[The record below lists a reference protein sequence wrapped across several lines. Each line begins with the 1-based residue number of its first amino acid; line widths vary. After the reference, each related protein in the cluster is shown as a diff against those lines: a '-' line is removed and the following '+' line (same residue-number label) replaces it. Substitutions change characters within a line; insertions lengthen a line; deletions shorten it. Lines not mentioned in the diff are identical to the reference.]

1 MARTLCSFSVLPCD
15 IFSFLLQLDI
25 TRTHTPSKKMEL
37 SSSCLSRFFG
47 HRQRI
52 ACLAILFMVGSFSM
66 YMFEQRRLMNYS
78 RAPDLQWIQRV
89 LSTPSILIRN
99 DSDADPL
106 RNDNSLEC
114 REMLSTYETNRKQI
128 PFGSTFCQNS
138 FMILRRCVNSD
149 EVGSYSQLPNYF
161 LRGNNSN
168 ETVNDE
174 EYVKAHIAFV
184 HLPKSG
190 GTSVERF
197 LLSSIGASYLN
208 YAITHCNNFAVGAR
222 ALATNLDSPM
232 FFYSKRSYG
241 LHNFNQSS
249 RKFAYITWFRHPV
262 DRFVSAYYYIKRSKV
277 NFHRFYDQFI
287 LTTSNLAESLVKS
300 RETQVQ
306 EFDNY
311 LVRLLQFGSF
321 PEIDESFEDCCGCT
335 MNVPV
340 IEEKH
345 YLVAKDNLNK
355 MAFIGLLDEFKL
367 SQDMLGYILGKPRLS
382 DGVQINT
389 NPHKTIITD
398 FERSEIERRNYWDLK
413 LYKEAVSIFSKQKQQ
428 YLMKAQL

>member
-1 MARTLCSFSVLPCD
+1 M
-15 IFSFLLQLDI
+15 
-25 TRTHTPSKKMEL
+25 KL
-37 SSSCLSRFFG
+37 SLCLSRFFG
-47 HRQRI
+47 HRLRI

-66 YMFEQRRLMNYS
+66 YVYTFEEPRLMDFS
-78 RAPDLQWIQRV
+78 RAPDLQWIQSG
-89 LSTPSILIRN
+89 LSNPSILLRN

-106 RNDNSLEC
+106 RNDNSMEC

-128 PFGSTFCQNS
+128 PFWSTFCQNS
-138 FMILRRCVNSD
+138 FRILRSCIKSSK
-149 EVGSYSQLPNYF
+149 VGSYSQLPNYF

-208 YAITHCNNFAVGAR
+208 YEITRCNDFAVGAR

-241 LHNFNQSS
+241 LHNFNQSP

-262 DRFVSAYYYIKRSKV
+262 DRFVSAYYYIKRFTV
-277 NFHRFYDQFI
+277 HIHRFYYPFI
-287 LTTSNLAESLVKS
+287 LKTSSLTESLVKI
-300 RETQVQ
+300 Q

-345 YLVAKDNLNK
+345 YLVARDNLKN
-355 MAFIGLLDEFKL
+355 MAFIGLVDEFKL
-367 SQDMLGYILGKPRLS
+367 SQDMLGYIFGKPPLS

-389 NPHKTIITD
+389 NPHKAKITD
-398 FERSEIERRNYWDLK
+398 FERNEIERRNYWDLK